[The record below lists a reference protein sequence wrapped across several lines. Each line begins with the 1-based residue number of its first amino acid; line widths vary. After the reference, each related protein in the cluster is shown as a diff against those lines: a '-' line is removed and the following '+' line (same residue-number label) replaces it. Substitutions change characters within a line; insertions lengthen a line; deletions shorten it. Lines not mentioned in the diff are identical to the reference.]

1 MDNQY
6 ITCEITGKSFSSL
19 RGFLNHLR
27 TLKLTSR
34 EYYDRY
40 LKTPGEGICPCG
52 RETKYN
58 KFKYNTFCGYDCPVA
73 SEKRRQA
80 VMKKFTGEDREEKLS
95 AFKNKRIGFDPNIKK
110 RQETLKQKACSLGMT
125 LEEYYSQHSKRI
137 QSGISEDRR
146 TEITEKAMVTKSSTG
161 NFGGRSYYK
170 EYSLHGKKVKV
181 QGYEPLV
188 LDYIQSITRECEVS
202 VSDCLKTI
210 PRFRYNAK
218 DCEGTVKQRLYYPDA
233 KLKNFL
239 VEVKSTYTFNK
250 HRENVFEKIGGVFDA
265 NESIII
271 VIPSTEESRKGRL
284 EGTKILLDWAISSQ
298 ASKEEQPFVAFY
310 DEGST
315 TIQIGV
321 ESSDSKCRGSSR
333 VLEERDIVWSSV
345 KAEAVLNTGEE

>member
-1 MDNQY
+1 M
-6 ITCEITGKSFSSL
+6 
-19 RGFLNHLR
+19 
-27 TLKLTSR
+27 
-34 EYYDRY
+34 
-40 LKTPGEGICPCG
+40 
-52 RETKYN
+52 
-58 KFKYNTFCGYDCPVA
+58 
-73 SEKRRQA
+73 
-80 VMKKFTGEDREEKLS
+80 
-95 AFKNKRIGFDPNIKK
+95 
-110 RQETLKQKACSLGMT
+110 
-125 LEEYYSQHSKRI
+125 
-137 QSGISEDRR
+137 
-146 TEITEKAMVTKSSTG
+146 
-161 NFGGRSYYK
+161 
-170 EYSLHGKKVKV
+170 
-181 QGYEPLV
+181 
-188 LDYIQSITRECEVS
+188 
-202 VSDCLKTI
+202 
-210 PRFRYNAK
+210 
-218 DCEGTVKQRLYYPDA
+218 KQRLYYPDA

-345 KAEAVLNTGEE
+345 KAEALTSADVDDRSGGEEVRKPEVLRTVSTPASRTFAISL